1 MQVAQHALLCFI
13 RMFLSAAS
21 HFDGRNGFA
30 AAGCWHDGV
39 ASFEEERLE
48 NDMKTAIVY
57 VSTHHG
63 NTKKL
68 VDAIAAADD
77 VTVIDASAVETADL
91 SGCDCLGFAS
101 GIAFGKYA
109 PQLLRFMSQNLPE
122 EKRVFFLHTAGSPRE
137 NQNADAK
144 AIANAKRCT
153 CLGTYCCKG
162 FDTYGPFKLI
172 GGIAKGHPTQKEI
185 AAAVQFYKS
194 ILC

>member
-1 MQVAQHALLCFI
+1 
-13 RMFLSAAS
+13 
-21 HFDGRNGFA
+21 
-30 AAGCWHDGV
+30 
-39 ASFEEERLE
+39 
-48 NDMKTAIVY
+48 MKTAIVY

-68 VDAIAAADD
+68 VDAIAAVND
-77 VTVIDASAVETADL
+77 VSLIDASVADTADL
-91 SGCDCLGFAS
+91 SGCDCIGFAS

-109 PQLLRFMSQNLPE
+109 PQLLRFMEQNLPA

-144 AIANAKRCT
+144 AIADARHCI

-185 AAAVQFYKS
+185 DAAVQFYKS